1 MGRACSSKRKS
12 RKGSTCRERPIDPQL
27 LETEMLRRE
36 EEDIQDQIEAEQAHI
51 DAHQARL
58 ETFQIRLED
67 IQARLA
73 PDGVTHEIEEPI
85 PRIDSSYEVEVFH
98 PEVPSAR
105 RLVNTELGSE
115 DQERFFCFRDC
126 YSAWGN
132 VTSDEDI
139 LRMSGYLREGTEC
152 TGIYIRM
159 DLINDERFEA
169 AKESCTAV
177 RVTYNDD
184 RAPDGKLVTKPEY
197 LAPGDPLPVLF
208 SNADANAG

>member
-73 PDGVTHEIEEPI
+73 PDV
-85 PRIDSSYEVEVFH
+85 
-98 PEVPSAR
+98 
-105 RLVNTELGSE
+105 
-115 DQERFFCFRDC
+115 
-126 YSAWGN
+126 WGN

-139 LRMSGYLREGTEC
+139 LRMSEHLRADIEC

-159 DLINDERFEA
+159 DLIQEDGFEI
-169 AKESCTAV
+169 AKASCTAV
-177 RVTYNDD
+177 RVTYNDN

-197 LAPGDPLPVLF
+197 LAPSDPLPVLF
-208 SNADANAG
+208 SFADANPG